1 MMKACF
7 ISMQH
12 PCTAS
17 PATRTNAGFDLKK
30 KKKKAVFETE
40 GVCGQLHC
48 SVGAAGAGVQSKG
61 RLGGAGLGLFWGRR
75 PTSSDMMGE
84 SQPQL

>member
-7 ISMQH
+7 VSMQH

-17 PATRTNAGFDLKK
+17 PATRTNAGFDFK

-48 SVGAAGAGVQSKG
+48 SVGAARAGVQGKG
-61 RLGGAGLGLFWGRR
+61 RLKGAGLSLFWGRR
-75 PTSSDMMGE
+75 PTSSDTMGE

>member
-7 ISMQH
+7 VSTQH

-17 PATRTNAGFDLKK
+17 PATRINAGFDKN
-30 KKKKAVFETE
+30 KKAVFETE

-48 SVGAAGAGVQSKG
+48 SVGAAGASVQSKG
-61 RLGGAGLGLFWGRR
+61 RLGEAGLGLFWDRR
-75 PTSSDMMGE
+75 PTSDMMGE